1 MRTENVFFEGLAGKI
16 ECAIDWPDTSPIG
29 WALCLHP
36 HPLFDGTNTN
46 KVVTT
51 LSRACVQ
58 HGLVALRPNFRGVGQ
73 SEGNFDQAHGETLD
87 MLALVTQFLS
97 THPEF
102 QGMPWVLGGFSFGT
116 AVAAQLYAEIEDYMT
131 SPLPADATDKPST
144 ELHSLH
150 DLRQKQVLS
159 LPSQLILLG
168 PGVWRFS
175 YREVTLPSD
184 TLLVHGEK
192 DDVIPL
198 ADAYTWLKDRQLP
211 ITVIPDSGHFFH
223 GKLVMLKAIIQKQL
237 RLMGG

>member
-1 MRTENVFFEGLAGKI
+1 MHTENVFFDGLAGKI

-51 LSRACVQ
+51 LARACVQ

-73 SEGNFDQAHGETLD
+73 SEGNFDHAHGETLD
-87 MLALVTQFLS
+87 MLALVEQFLA
-97 THPEF
+97 THTEF
-102 QGMPWVLGGFSFGT
+102 QGMSWVLGGFSFGT
-116 AVAAQLYAEIEDYMT
+116 AVAAQLYAEIEDRVNDQE
-131 SPLPADATDKPST
+131 S
-144 ELHSLH
+144 
-150 DLRQKQVLS
+150 LS
-159 LPSQLILLG
+159 LPTQLILLG

-237 RLMGG
+237 RLMRG